1 MSSKSNNII
10 IKLLVL
16 NIKSNK
22 SLYRSFNFSHN
33 RQKYKLSEYMHE
45 IFYVLKTGIA
55 WRDIRSH
62 INWNSIYKT
71 YIRLNRYNI
80 FESSYKKMLL
90 TKYLKKAPNKKLK
103 FIMTDTTFIQNK
115 NGSDMIGYN
124 KFYNRKNGTK
134 ISIIWTPKEFP

>member
-1 MSSKSNNII
+1 MSSKSNNQI

-33 RQKYKLSEYMHE
+33 RQKYKLSDYIHE
-45 IFYVLKTGIA
+45 LSDVLKTGIA

-80 FESSYKKMLL
+80 
-90 TKYLKKAPNKKLK
+90 P
-103 FIMTDTTFIQNK
+103 
-115 NGSDMIGYN
+115 
-124 KFYNRKNGTK
+124 
-134 ISIIWTPKEFP
+134 IIL